1 MRRKMV
7 RSSMYIGFLCLERK
21 HCRSCGLVP
30 SMLPII
36 SPKPSGLNCPPY
48 PGLTKPSPQELPQ
61 SLVMPPSWAV
71 APTPMD
77 SNPTPMTSKLYPSL
91 LTVEEFPN
99 GDLGPMRVHVSFPL
113 QDLRQIK
120 LDLGSFTEDPD
131 NYISIF
137 QDLTQS
143 FEMAWKDVMLTL
155 TSSLTDNES
164 SRIIKTAQ

>member
-1 MRRKMV
+1 
-7 RSSMYIGFLCLERK
+7 
-21 HCRSCGLVP
+21 
-30 SMLPII
+30 
-36 SPKPSGLNCPPY
+36 
-48 PGLTKPSPQELPQ
+48 
-61 SLVMPPSWAV
+61 MPWAPV
-71 APTPMD
+71 AAPTPVAP
-77 SNPTPMTSKLYPSL
+77 NPTLVISRLYPPL
-91 LTVEEFPN
+91 LPLQEAPN
-99 GDLGPMRVHVSFPL
+99 GDLGATGVHVPFPL
-113 QDLRQIK
+113 RDLRQIK

>member
-1 MRRKMV
+1 
-7 RSSMYIGFLCLERK
+7 
-21 HCRSCGLVP
+21 
-30 SMLPII
+30 
-36 SPKPSGLNCPPY
+36 
-48 PGLTKPSPQELPQ
+48 
-61 SLVMPPSWAV
+61 
-71 APTPMD
+71 MD
-77 SNPTPMTSKLYPSL
+77 SNPTPKTSKLYPSL

-164 SRIIKTAQ
+164 SGIIKTAQ